1 MRASINLKHL
11 RHLQLLAEE
20 LNFSRAAERAN
31 LSQTAFSRS
40 IQALETEFGLRLFD
54 RDTRSV
60 RPTQAGRYL
69 IARAHTLLSRARDL
83 ADDIYYLSH
92 AERGELNFGTSLLAI
107 DGPLRRALIELK
119 QQCPH
124 LKLHIE
130 ASQTPNLQTHL
141 EQERIEFFIAY
152 PGELRGDDRFELT
165 WLPSEPGSMYCRPEH
180 PLLQQNTPPA
190 PTQIPTYPWSAVAMD
205 KSLSPRLRSILGMK
219 PNQAL
224 PIGLTCDNLQ
234 LLHDLT
240 LHSDNILFTWKA
252 WVDSKNEL
260 VNLGALLQPQLP
272 TIAMNIEC
280 AIVQLADRSLSP
292 PAQRLVDLILMNA
305 EIPNGVEIAGG

>member
-1 MRASINLKHL
+1 MKASINLKQL
-11 RHLQLLAEE
+11 RHLELLAEE

-40 IQALETEFGLRLFD
+40 IQSLEAEFGLRLFD

-60 RPTQAGRYL
+60 SPTPTGRYL
-69 IARAHTLLSRARDL
+69 IARAVSLLVRSRDL

-92 AERGELNFGTSLLAI
+92 AERGELNFGASLLAI
-107 DGPLRRALIELK
+107 YGPLRSALIDLK

-130 ASQTPNLQTHL
+130 VSQTPNLQTHL
-141 EQERIEFFIAY
+141 EQEKIEFFVAY
-152 PGELRGDDRFELT
+152 PSDLQQDERFELT
-165 WLPSEPGSMYCRPEH
+165 CLPSEPVSMYCRPEH
-180 PLLQQNTPPA
+180 PLLQQNSPPS
-190 PTQIPTYPWSAVAMD
+190 PTQIQDYPWSAIAFD
-205 KSLSPRLRSILGMK
+205 KSLLPRIRSTLGMK
-219 PNQAL
+219 SNQAL
-224 PIGLTCDNLQ
+224 PIALTCDNLQ

-240 LHSDNILFTWKA
+240 MCSDNILFTWKSCI
-252 WVDSKNEL
+252 DHNCEL

-272 TIAMNIEC
+272 SIAMNIEY

-292 PAQRLVDLILMNA
+292 PAQRLVDLILKHA
-305 EIPNGVEIAGG
+305 EM

>member
-11 RHLQLLAEE
+11 RHLELLAEE

-60 RPTQAGRYL
+60 RPTPAGRYL
-69 IARAHTLLSRARDL
+69 IARAHTLLGRARDL
-83 ADDIYYLSH
+83 ADDIYYLSQ
-92 AERGELNFGTSLLAI
+92 AERGELDFGISLLAI
-107 DGPLRRALIELK
+107 DGPLRNALIELK
-119 QQCPH
+119 KQCPH

-141 EQERIEFFIAY
+141 EQEKIEFFIAY
-152 PGELRGDDRFELT
+152 PGDLKEDERFELT
-165 WLPSEPGSMYCRPEH
+165 WLPSEPCSMYCRPEH
-180 PLLQQNTPPA
+180 PLLQQKTPPS
-190 PTQIPTYPWSAVAMD
+190 PMQIPDYPWSAVTID
-205 KSLSPRLRSILGMK
+205 KSLSPRIRSILGMK

-234 LLHDLT
+234 ILHDTT
-240 LHSDNILFTWKA
+240 LHSNNILFTWKS
-252 WVDSKNEL
+252 WIDSNSEL
-260 VNLGALLQPQLP
+260 VNLGTFLQPQLP
-272 TIAMNIEC
+272 TIEMNIEC

-292 PAQRLVDLILMNA
+292 PAQRLVDLILMHA
-305 EIPNGVEIAGG
+305 RIDS

>member
-1 MRASINLKHL
+1 MLKALINLKHL
-11 RHLQLLAEE
+11 RHLELLAEE

-60 RPTQAGRYL
+60 RPTPAGRYL

-83 ADDIYYLSH
+83 ADDIYYLSN
-92 AERGELNFGTSLLAI
+92 AERGELSFGTSLLAL

-141 EQERIEFFIAY
+141 EQEKIEFFVAY
-152 PGELRGDDRFELT
+152 PGELQEDERFELT
-165 WLPSEPGSMYCRPEH
+165 WLPAEPVSMYCRPEH
-180 PLLQQNTPPA
+180 PLLQQKIPPS
-190 PTQIPTYPWSAVAMD
+190 PIQIPDYPWSAITID

-224 PIGLTCDNLQ
+224 PLGLTCDNLQ
-234 LLHDLT
+234 ILHDMT
-240 LHSDNILFTWKA
+240 LHSDNILFTWKS
-252 WVDSKNEL
+252 WVDSNSEL

-272 TIAMNIEC
+272 TIEMNIEC

-292 PAQRLVDLILMNA
+292 PAQRLVDLILMHA
-305 EIPNGVEIAGG
+305 RIDS

>member
-11 RHLQLLAEE
+11 RHLELLAEE

-40 IQALETEFGLRLFD
+40 IQSLETEFGLRLFD

-60 RPTQAGRYL
+60 RPTPAGQYL
-69 IARAHTLLSRARDL
+69 IARARTLLGRARDL

-107 DGPLRRALIELK
+107 EGPLRSALIDLK
-119 QQCPH
+119 QQSPH
-124 LKLHIE
+124 VKLHIE
-130 ASQTPNLQTHL
+130 VSQTPNLQTHL
-141 EQERIEFFIAY
+141 EQEKIEFFVAY
-152 PGELRGDDRFELT
+152 PGELQEDERFELT
-165 WLPSEPGSMYCRPEH
+165 WLPSEPVSMYCRPEH
-180 PLLQQNTPPA
+180 PLLQQSTPPL

-205 KSLSPRLRSILGMK
+205 KALSPRIRAILGMK

-224 PIGLTCDNLQ
+224 PIELTCDNLQ

-240 LHSDNILFTWKA
+240 LHSNNILFTWQS
-252 WVDSKNEL
+252 WVDRKSEL
-260 VNLGALLQPQLP
+260 VNLGALLQPQLSQN
-272 TIAMNIEC
+272 TMNIEY

-292 PAQRLVDLILMNA
+292 PAQRLVDLILMHA
-305 EIPNGVEIAGG
+305 DIQ

>member
-1 MRASINLKHL
+1 M
-11 RHLQLLAEE
+11 RHLELLAEE

-60 RPTQAGRYL
+60 RPTPAGRYL
-69 IARAHTLLSRARDL
+69 IAKAHTLLGRARDL

-92 AERGELNFGTSLLAI
+92 AERGELNFGISLLAI
-107 DGPLRRALIELK
+107 DGPLRSALIELK
-119 QQCPH
+119 KQCPH

-152 PGELRGDDRFELT
+152 PGDLKEDERFELT
-165 WLPSEPGSMYCRPEH
+165 WLPSEPCSMYCRPEY
-180 PLLQQNTPPA
+180 PLLQQRTPPS
-190 PTQIPTYPWSAVAMD
+190 PMQISDYPWSAVTID
-205 KSLSPRLRSILGMK
+205 KSLSPRIRSILGMK

-234 LLHDLT
+234 ILHDTT
-240 LHSDNILFTWKA
+240 LHSNNILFTWKS
-252 WVDSKNEL
+252 WIDSNSEL
-260 VNLGALLQPQLP
+260 VNLGTFLQPQLP
-272 TIAMNIEC
+272 TIEMNIEC

-292 PAQRLVDLILMNA
+292 PAQRLVDLILMHA
-305 EIPNGVEIAGG
+305 RIDS

>member
-11 RHLQLLAEE
+11 RHLELLAEE

-60 RPTQAGRYL
+60 RPTPAGRYL
-69 IARAHTLLSRARDL
+69 IAKAHNLLGRARDL

-92 AERGELNFGTSLLAI
+92 AERGELNFGISLLAI
-107 DGPLRRALIELK
+107 DGPLRSALIELK
-119 QQCPH
+119 KQCPH

-130 ASQTPNLQTHL
+130 ASQTPNLQIHL
-141 EQERIEFFIAY
+141 EQEKIEFFIAF
-152 PGELRGDDRFELT
+152 PGKLEEDERFELT
-165 WLPSEPGSMYCRPEH
+165 WLPSEPCSMYCRPEH
-180 PLLQQNTPPA
+180 PLLQQNTPPS
-190 PTQIPTYPWSAVAMD
+190 PMQIPTYPWSAVTID

-260 VNLGALLQPQLP
+260 VNLGELLQPQLP
-272 TIAMNIEC
+272 TIAMNIEY

-292 PAQRLVDLILMNA
+292 PAQRLVDLILMHA
-305 EIPNGVEIAGG
+305 DIPSHIEIVEN